1 MKLNQIRSLKHKTTI
16 MIMPL
21 LIMLITTARTP
32 RKVITMRRKRMKS
45 MQVTSNRTRMTK
57 ILKSKKRKLPNRND
71 KG

>member
-1 MKLNQIRSLKHKTTI
+1 
-16 MIMPL
+16 MIMLL
-21 LIMLITTARTP
+21 LIMLITTTRTP

-71 KG
+71 

>member
-16 MIMPL
+16 MMMPL
-21 LIMLITTARTP
+21 LIMLITTTRTP

-71 KG
+71 

>member
-16 MIMPL
+16 MMVPL
-21 LIMLITTARTP
+21 LIMLITTTRTP

-71 KG
+71 

>member
-16 MIMPL
+16 MIMLL
-21 LIMLITTARTP
+21 LIMLITTTRTP

-71 KG
+71 

>member
-21 LIMLITTARTP
+21 LIMLITTTRTP

-71 KG
+71 

>member
-16 MIMPL
+16 MMMPL
-21 LIMLITTARTP
+21 LIMLITTTRTP